1 MSNLSIKKKAES
13 LVKKYGS
20 NDPYRIAEA
29 SGIRVYEQELG
40 RLLGMYS
47 VIQRKRC
54 IFLNRSLDEYRRRIV
69 CAHELGHDMLHRD
82 LLKEVGILQEFTL
95 LDLSTR
101 TEIEANQFAAHL
113 LLDDEQILDM
123 MHYGYSDE
131 EIARKMCV
139 NLNLLLIKLRDLQ
152 KEMGLDFQLRKIP
165 RSDFMRKLD

>member
-1 MSNLSIKKKAES
+1 MSDLSIKRKAEN
-13 LVKKYGS
+13 LVRMYGS
-20 NDPYRIAEA
+20 RDPYRIAKTA
-29 SGIRVYEQELG
+29 GIRVYDQDLG

-54 IFLNRSLDEYRRRIV
+54 IFLNRSLNEYQKRIV
-69 CAHELGHDMLHRD
+69 CAHELGHDTLHRR
-82 LLKEVGILQEFTL
+82 LINQVGILQEFTL
-95 LDLSTR
+95 MDLSTQS
-101 TEIEANQFAAHL
+101 EIEANQFAAHL

-131 EIARKMCV
+131 EIAHKMCV

-165 RSDFMRKLD
+165 RSDFMKKVP